1 MIFVFSL
8 SCDECLLSFE
18 GGPGYTLYTAYSG
31 VVLVAGGS
39 GISYATSVLD
49 DILQKHASGKSNVRV
64 IEVVW
69 SVTDPGKQKAG
80 SFFPPRRAN
89 SFTRLLLLASSG
101 APPAHAPATI
111 SAHRALPPLLRALDS
126 HVPSPATRTANDPAA
141 GHAPPRGPPRH

>member
-1 MIFVFSL
+1 MTK
-8 SCDECLLSFE
+8 CLPALLE

-69 SVTDPGKQKAG
+69 SVSDPGKQKKPAV
-80 SFFPPRRAN
+80 SSWA
-89 SFTRLLLLASSG
+89 SILKLL
-101 APPAHAPATI
+101 H
-111 SAHRALPPLLRALDS
+111 
-126 HVPSPATRTANDPAA
+126 
-141 GHAPPRGPPRH
+141 